1 MFDSLSRDTIGRI
14 IDNEIAKLNLRM
26 IALGYTLEIDS
37 KAKKFLVEKS
47 YDRKYGARPLKR
59 AIQTYI
65 EDGVSDYILEEK
77 SKANTTGIIH
87 VTKKAKQEELCFD

>member
-1 MFDSLSRDTIGRI
+1 M
-14 IDNEIAKLNLRM
+14 
-26 IALGYTLEIDS
+26 

-77 SKANTTGIIH
+77 SKVNTTGIIH